1 MGRKRWGE
9 TSMCEIKHQSVASCT
24 PPSQGPGLQP
34 RHVPW
39 LGIEPGTF
47 WFMEWCSTHWAAPV
61 GAFRRFIAMSIKTV
75 RQTLRSVKHCQISHI
90 APSLPAY
97 LRTSLAERL
106 LLASCWSRLSLY
118 WCLDSRDHCTQNVW
132 TSLVYTSIVKQF
144 DILLRDEVSVFGWWL
159 IIIKSRNSSIS

>member
-1 MGRKRWGE
+1 MGRNFDVWDK
-9 TSMCEIKHQSVASCT
+9 TSISCLLHT
-24 PPSQGPGLQP
+24 PSQGPGLQP

-97 LRTSLAERL
+97 LRTSLAEPL
-106 LLASCWSRLSLY
+106 LLASGSQLSLY

-132 TSLVYTSIVKQF
+132 TSLVYTSIVKRF
-144 DILLRDEVSVFGWWL
+144 DILLRDEVSVFG
-159 IIIKSRNSSIS
+159 